1 MVTAEQCWPE
11 QVQSAD
17 WDGRL
22 AIVVAGDIAVY
33 PAGPA
38 RPTGGAGVVAILI
51 GPDAPLVLEPGMRA
65 SYMED
70 AYDFYK
76 PDLGSEYG
84 LRSAH
89 RGVAWPLA
97 FRAMLLA
104 LHTPVGGMGR
114 SARRRT
120 GCAQPC
126 APLQLP
132 AGRRAAV
139 HPVSTVAYLNHSL
152 EPKPNAAARRPEPVT
167 AVRARGRRNGGGMI
181 ARSQRRKLA
190 RGGSG

>member
-1 MVTAEQCWPE
+1 
-11 QVQSAD
+11 VQSPD

-104 LHTPVGGMGR
+104 LHTPVSRWHRPLGQ
-114 SARRRT
+114 AVAAP

-139 HPVSTVAYLNHSL
+139 HPVSEHCAHT
-152 EPKPNAAARRPEPVT
+152 
-167 AVRARGRRNGGGMI
+167 
-181 ARSQRRKLA
+181 
-190 RGGSG
+190 